1 MAGLPPNLNNPT
13 LSAANAA
20 LQNAAANASTN
31 NSASVD
37 TFNDSKPK
45 LTLPGAIRNTFNIT
59 EMFMALP
66 LLANSFVLQADNI
79 AAQVK
84 PELVKDP
91 GAAGYLGDSFS
102 TISGVFKKIID
113 KFIAGGK
120 TANNI
125 ESNRSAN
132 LTQNFL
138 KRILHPNITK
148 EFTSLLFNTRRIV
161 FNLFPNTFTVPSV
174 GHDPL
179 NPDSTKDVAGR
190 ATANFFSLM
199 AYVTRP
205 LTALTSLFAA
215 ATTVPSHLMGSY
227 FTYTGNQKGYD
238 ATKYFNRI
246 SEIFTPLLSNLS
258 SLLSVSKS
266 YIDSFVGRK
275 NGQKESLFV
284 TRGRYHVNWTNMI
297 QGIFGSVTSIP
308 YFLGIFGKLRDVV
321 QEKDTDQDYKFSKN
335 LKVLAEN
342 IFPKLEPWI
351 KKINPNYDVDITL
364 DNLKEKTEKR
374 IAGTEKLIK
383 NFLHSL
389 FNSSTLMK
397 NIFSHVRPSDGVG
410 NIQGLADSH
419 TVDSGDRRDYSFAYI
434 KKDTF
439 FREIFDWLHPIQSM
453 LMLLPN
459 SLVSSSDPYILDNSK
474 TLGRRF
480 DRLFGFNSMLLS
492 FPNYVIYGLSTRVP
506 QMILKYCEYVDRKSS
521 FGKSEKANPAG
532 KSGFDSY
539 QKIIATLRKL
549 PIPGTAFLAS
559 KLEGLGITESTFK
572 DDGAFRE
579 IFDAL
584 DTSARKQEASVKAS
598 ELVGATR
605 IGFRTLLERRNGLF
619 FAKRD
624 QSGLTDEERSRQGF
638 YQSVGKFKDIVGKIP
653 VVGWVASPVIEAFRG
668 FYKTD
673 TSNRR
678 NVIRNNIGENLAQVQ
693 NQAAA
698 TGVAA

>member
-1 MAGLPPNLNNPT
+1 
-13 LSAANAA
+13 
-20 LQNAAANASTN
+20 
-31 NSASVD
+31 
-37 TFNDSKPK
+37 
-45 LTLPGAIRNTFNIT
+45 
-59 EMFMALP
+59 
-66 LLANSFVLQADNI
+66 
-79 AAQVK
+79 
-84 PELVKDP
+84 
-91 GAAGYLGDSFS
+91 
-102 TISGVFKKIID
+102 
-113 KFIAGGK
+113 
-120 TANNI
+120 
-125 ESNRSAN
+125 
-132 LTQNFL
+132 
-138 KRILHPNITK
+138 
-148 EFTSLLFNTRRIV
+148 
-161 FNLFPNTFTVPSV
+161 
-174 GHDPL
+174 
-179 NPDSTKDVAGR
+179 
-190 ATANFFSLM
+190 
-199 AYVTRP
+199 
-205 LTALTSLFAA
+205 
-215 ATTVPSHLMGSY
+215 
-227 FTYTGNQKGYD
+227 
-238 ATKYFNRI
+238 
-246 SEIFTPLLSNLS
+246 
-258 SLLSVSKS
+258 
-266 YIDSFVGRK
+266 
-275 NGQKESLFV
+275 
-284 TRGRYHVNWTNMI
+284 MI

-351 KKINPNYDVDITL
+351 QKIIPSFDVDITL
-364 DNLKEKTEKR
+364 DNVKENTEKR

-383 NFLHSL
+383 NFLDSF

-419 TVDSGDRRDYSFAYI
+419 TVNSGDHRDYSFAYI

-439 FREIFDWLHPIQSM
+439 FREIFDWLHPMQSM

-521 FGKSEKANPAG
+521 FKKSEEVNLAG

-559 KLEGLGITESTFK
+559 KLEGLGITESTFR

-584 DTSARKQEASVKAS
+584 DTSARQQEASVKAS

-619 FAKRD
+619 FARRD
-624 QSGLTDEERSRQGF
+624 RQTGLTDEETSRQGF

-653 VVGWVASPVIEAFRG
+653 VVGWVASPLIEAFRG
-668 FYKTD
+668 FYKID

-678 NVIRNNIGENLAQVQ
+678 NVVRNNISENLAQVQ